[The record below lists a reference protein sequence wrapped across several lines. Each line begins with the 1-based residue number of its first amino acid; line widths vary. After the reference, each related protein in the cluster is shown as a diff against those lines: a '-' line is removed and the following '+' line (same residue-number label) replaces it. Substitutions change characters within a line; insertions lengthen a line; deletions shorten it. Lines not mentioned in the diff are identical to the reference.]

1 MIYFIV
7 NNNLHYI
14 WAGLIFKEIL
24 EVNNKQEFS
33 LIKFLPSAL
42 TMSQDDN
49 LYKNIYVSQGL
60 FGSFWQ
66 LLNLKLEWR
75 IKNNLKRIAFKKNDI
90 LFLFTEYEISNHYL
104 VKRAKQSG
112 SRVYIIDEGIGTYII
127 NNYPHLFKG
136 SSLKQRIIDYA
147 IRYLNG
153 FCDSVRLTGN
163 NTLYFPRLND
173 KYYDG
178 YILFYNFP
186 LRRNIPKIYLK
197 FPTLKDKITNLNPNS
212 ILILGEGLND
222 FYLTEREYIDSLLS
236 VARAAVQS
244 FKYVYFKFHH
254 SEIKYLDRQEFK
266 RLRKEL
272 DNLKVKIIDFDKP
285 IAVENIIS
293 KLDYPPKFIVSY
305 ICTALF
311 NLFAVGCEPIFAYH
325 LLKRKYAD
333 FEVLTDLL
341 ESVDYNFIFSYEDI
355 KPDYRSNLKLEK
367 IYPSDMD
374 IKAFYKEQQ
383 KIIAKN
389 EV

>member
-14 WAGLIFKEIL
+14 WSSLILKEIL
-24 EVNNKQEFS
+24 EVKNKQEFS

-42 TMSQDDN
+42 TMSDKDG

-66 LLNLKLEWR
+66 LLNLKLEYK
-75 IKNNLKRIAFKKNDI
+75 IKNNLKKIPLKKNDI
-90 LFLFTEYEISNHYL
+90 IFLFTEYEIGNHYI

-112 SRVYIIDEGIGTYII
+112 SKVYIIDEGIGTYII
-127 NNYPHLFKG
+127 NNYAHLFRG
-136 SSLKQRIIDYA
+136 SSVKQRIIDYA

-153 FCDSVRLTGN
+153 FRDSVRLTGN

-197 FPTLKDKITNLNPNS
+197 FPALKNKLAKLNPNS

-222 FYLTEREYIDSLLS
+222 FYLTEKEYIDSLLS
-236 VARAAVQS
+236 IARAAVQS

-254 SEIKYLDRQEFK
+254 GEIRYLDTPNFK
-266 RLRKEL
+266 RLIEEL
-272 DNLKVKIIDFDKP
+272 NNFKVKIINFDKP

-311 NLFAVGCEPIFAYH
+311 NLFAAGCEPIFAYH
-325 LLKRKYAD
+325 LLRKKYAD
-333 FEVLTDLL
+333 FEVLTALL
-341 ESVDYNFIFSYEDI
+341 ESVHYNFISSYKDI
-355 KPDYRSNLKLEK
+355 NPDYRSNLRLEK
-367 IYPSDMD
+367 VYPSDMD
-374 IKAFYKEQQ
+374 VKDFYKGGN
-383 KIIAKN
+383 KR
-389 EV
+389 